1 MSEIGPENIQPEP
14 VEEPVS
20 SAGEFSAERDI
31 VAGRDIAGRDIAGHD
46 IAGRDIY
53 NTTTNIGF
61 NQNTV
66 LKLVVAVGLM
76 VFLTAGCF
84 FSGGIVVGVG
94 ALLALNRPVAVNTAS
109 SASMQMKLADLQN
122 TPPDTPFTLSF
133 SEEEINSYFHQVVA
147 PDLNITNGKIRLL
160 SPGKLIVAGDA
171 SELSNLPFAATFQ
184 VVTGQPGQTLKL
196 VGAAVDLL
204 PSSNGSFGWVAVPNA
219 VLAPIAEQVN
229 DYLGGHYVINGVS
242 GGALDESGRPSDWN
256 LHGITLGQN

>member
-1 MSEIGPENIQPEP
+1 MSDIGPENIQPEP

-20 SAGEFSAERDI
+20 SAGQFSAERDI

-66 LKLVVAVGLM
+66 LRLVIAVGLI

-94 ALLALNRPVAVNTAS
+94 ALLALNRDVPVTVAS

-122 TPPDTPFTLSF
+122 TPPDTPFALSF
-133 SEEEINSYFHQVVA
+133 SEEEINSYFHEVVA

-160 SPGKLIVAGDA
+160 SPGELIVAGDA
-171 SELSNLPFAATFQ
+171 SKLSNLPFAATFR

-204 PSSNGSFGWVAVPNA
+204 PFTNGSFGWVAVPTA
-219 VLAPIAEQVN
+219 VLAPVAEQIN
-229 DYLGGHYVINGVS
+229 DYLGGHFIINDVS
-242 GGALDESGRPSDWN
+242 GGTSGLTGPPSDWI
-256 LHGITLGQN
+256 LKGITVGQN

>member
-1 MSEIGPENIQPEP
+1 MSEIGPDNIQPEP
-14 VEEPVS
+14 VEEPAD
-20 SAGEFSAERDI
+20 SAGQFSAERDI

-66 LKLVVAVGLM
+66 LKLVIAVGVI

-94 ALLALNRPVAVNTAS
+94 ALLALNRPVPVTAAS
-109 SASMQMKLADLQN
+109 AASMQMKLADLQS
-122 TPPDTPFTLSF
+122 TPPNTPFTLSF
-133 SEEEINSYFHQVVA
+133 SEQEINSYFNRVVA
-147 PDLNITNGKIRLL
+147 PDMNITNGKIRLL
-160 SPGKLIVAGDA
+160 SPGELVVGGDA

-204 PSSNGSFGWVAVPNA
+204 PFSNGSFGWVVVPNT
-219 VLAPIAEQVN
+219 VLAPIAEQIN
-229 DYLGGHYVINGVS
+229 DYLGSHFVINGVS
-242 GGALDESGRPSDWN
+242 GGALDASGRPSDWN
-256 LHGITLGQN
+256 LHGTTLGQN